1 MAIWDRRSARGV
13 RSMQDRLLRDQ
24 LDHVIAPWSPL
35 WRQRFADLGRSVES
49 VRSVADLADLPPL
62 GERDVSPAGDP
73 AGMASLVLQA
83 DAAGHALHAPGPQV
97 RRALLARAVRP
108 SAYRRIVDAD
118 TRATSFVFSGLGF
131 RYPLASTRSDLD
143 VIARAGAR
151 LWSVLGLTRDDV
163 LVSALPRDT
172 GIHHLGLE
180 YAALAAGAPAL
191 FPGASPAELAAA
203 LLLTPPTVLAVPSG
217 VAASVLAAAGPLPTL
232 RTLLLVGAPT
242 DAERDAARA
251 ALTGSGAADDV
262 AVLGVDAPSGG
273 RLLWGECRES
283 GGAAGLHSYPDLDI
297 VQVVDPDT
305 GEAASGAGELVLT
318 QLQLHGSAL
327 LRWRTGDVVSGI
339 ATDRCPSCGR
349 GVPRVQGTQRGAL
362 VVQPARRSTTLATAP
377 LDLRSVAA
385 ALVGRDDVTD
395 WRVVAGPRARDG
407 AVQVVVHL
415 VARGDTSALVLDA
428 ASKLRAV
435 AGAHPTQIV
444 LTDTGSLAALPGS
457 AVSEHLRVHGIARA
471 GMTE

>member
-1 MAIWDRRSARGV
+1 MATWDRRSARGV
-13 RSMQDRLLRDQ
+13 RSLQDRLLREQ
-24 LDHVIAPWSPL
+24 LDHVIAPWSTL
-35 WRQRFADLGRSVES
+35 WRQRFADLGRSAES

-62 GERDVSPAGDP
+62 GERDVSPSGDP
-73 AGMASLVLQA
+73 AGMASLVLRA
-83 DAAGHALHAPGPQV
+83 DAGGHALHAPGPQV
-97 RRALLARAVRP
+97 RRTLWVRATHP

-163 LVSALPRDT
+163 LVSAVPHDA
-172 GIHHLGLE
+172 GIEHLGLQ
-180 YAALAAGAPAL
+180 YAALASGAPAL
-191 FPGASPAELAAA
+191 FPGTATGELAAA
-203 LLLTPPTVLAVPSG
+203 LSLTPPTVLAVPSAD
-217 VAASVLAAAGPLPTL
+217 AATMLETAGPLPTL

-242 DAERDAARA
+242 DAERAAAHA
-251 ALTGSGAADDV
+251 ALTDAGATDEV
-262 AVLGVDAPSGG
+262 AVLGVHAPSGA

-283 GGAAGLHSYPDLDI
+283 GGRAGLHSYPDLDI

-305 GEAASGAGELVLT
+305 GEASIDAGELVLS

-339 ATDRCPSCGR
+339 ATDRCPGCGR
-349 GVPRVQGTQRGAL
+349 GVPRVQGTRRGAL
-362 VVQPARRSTTLATAP
+362 VVQPSPRPPSAAAQP

-385 ALVGRDDVTD
+385 ALVGRDDVAD
-395 WRVVAGPRARDG
+395 WRVVVGPRARDG
-407 AVQVVVHL
+407 AVQAVVHL
-415 VARGDTSALVLDA
+415 VGRGEPAALVLDA

-435 AGAHPTQIV
+435 AGEHPTQIV
-444 LTDTGSLAALPGS
+444 MSDAGSLAALPGS
-457 AVSEHLRVHGIARA
+457 ALSEHLRVIDVAPETV
-471 GMTE
+471 TE